1 VAARALATLF
11 GAMSFF
17 ATQAH
22 VVVPEGIRSKIW
34 HALLPADGAADGPQW
49 WPARAA
55 FGDPFPMLALAAIA
69 LASVL
74 GVSAALG
81 QAYGSGVMSNLA
93 VPRAAQ
99 GAGVQ
104 RRFGGGLF
112 AVLVRKEWRLLVRH
126 PGLGAQVF
134 YQFVFLVPGAVAL
147 MNLGDAGRHAAGGVV
162 FLTAMMTGRIT
173 KILVA
178 GPFEADQAAAL
189 AVTSPVAARLV
200 FRAKAL
206 VTVAALAV
214 VGGLPVVAIGLK
226 MPGALPAACLACA
239 AAASTRMALAL
250 SRPKQLRRAG
260 LQGRLQPSTD
270 GLLGVIID
278 IGWGVFGAVLTILV

>member
-1 VAARALATLF
+1 VA
-11 GAMSFF
+11 
-17 ATQAH
+17 
-22 VVVPEGIRSKIW
+22 
-34 HALLPADGAADGPQW
+34 
-49 WPARAA
+49 
-55 FGDPFPMLALAAIA
+55 
-69 LASVL
+69 
-74 GVSAALG
+74 
-81 QAYGSGVMSNLA
+81 
-93 VPRAAQ
+93 
-99 GAGVQ
+99 

-147 MNLGDAGRHAAGGVV
+147 MNLGDTGWHSAAGVV

-189 AVTSPVAARLV
+189 AVTSPVPQHLV
-200 FRAKAL
+200 FRAKVV

-214 VGGLPVVAIGLK
+214 VGGLPVVGIGLK
-226 MPGALPAACLACA
+226 LPQALPTTCIACA
-239 AAASTRMALAL
+239 AAASTRMWLAL

-260 LQGRLQPSTD
+260 MQGRLQPSTD
-270 GLLGVIID
+270 GILGVIID
-278 IGWGVFGAVLTILV
+278 IGWGIFGAVLTFLI